1 MAAQANDQMEAV
13 HEFFSYTA
21 CVTWQIPSISA
32 LRTFEAAA
40 RHMSFTKAAEELH
53 VTQSAVSRQVAQTE
67 EYLGL
72 LLFQRVRKR
81 LVLTDA
87 GQQYA
92 SAVREALEQMQAAT
106 VSLLAHK
113 GAGGALNIATGA
125 AFATKWLIPRLA
137 RFNQSHPDVLVN
149 LSTRDIP
156 FDLERERFD
165 AAFHYG
171 SNDWPDV
178 VSEPLVGW
186 EFSVVCSPEYLASR
200 PPVRTAADLRHH
212 VLLQHT
218 RRPDQWRQW
227 FEAAGVTG
235 VDPWMGPRFEHFY
248 MVTQAA
254 LAHLGIGLLPTLLV
268 QDDLSSGRLVDPLKL
283 HFAGNEAYCLVYP
296 PAKRNDPRLEQ
307 FRRWLLS
314 EAAPEGQPPRTE
326 DGEKRPGPGRP
337 WSPLR

>member
-1 MAAQANDQMEAV
+1 M
-13 HEFFSYTA
+13 
-21 CVTWQIPSISA
+21 TWQIPSISA

-53 VTQSAVSRQVAQTE
+53 VTQSAVSRQIAQTE

-87 GQQYA
+87 GHQYA
-92 SAVREALEQMQAAT
+92 KAIRTALEQIQGAT
-106 VSLLAHK
+106 VELLAHK

-137 RFNQSHPDVLVN
+137 RFHQVCPDVVIN

-156 FDLERERFD
+156 FDLEREQFD

-186 EFSVVCSPEYLASR
+186 EFAVVCSREYLGGRGA
-200 PPVRTAADLRHH
+200 VRSPSDLRSHI
-212 VLLQHT
+212 LLQHT
-218 RRPDQWRQW
+218 RRPQQWHEW
-227 FEAAGVTG
+227 FEAAGVSD
-235 VDPWMGPRFEHFY
+235 VDPWLGPRFEHFY
-248 MVTQAA
+248 MITQAA
-254 LAHLGIGLLPTLLV
+254 LAHLGVGLLPRLLV
-268 QDDLSSGRLVDPLKL
+268 EDELASGRLVEPVRCEYRSGD
-283 HFAGNEAYCLVYP
+283 AYCLVYP
-296 PAKRNDPRLEQ
+296 PSKRNDPRLEQ
-307 FRRWLLS
+307 FRRWLLE
-314 EAAPEGQPPRTE
+314 EAAGARAPSTGSPPVRKTAV
-326 DGEKRPGPGRP
+326 RPAR
-337 WSPLR
+337 SR